1 MPTLRTAL
9 GISIRRPTVVLAM
22 HLQST
27 SHRQR
32 AERLAMVGME
42 AKAAAWAKEEQRA
55 LAVAGAGEARMWGAE
70 EGALEPP

>member
-1 MPTLRTAL
+1 
-9 GISIRRPTVVLAM
+9 
-22 HLQST
+22 
-27 SHRQR
+27 
-32 AERLAMVGME
+32 MVGME